1 MRKGIIMS
9 KVLACNTAVAFV
21 VLERKSLCL
30 IQEHLDDVEIQSRL
44 LRLDIRYCS
53 AKCDKI

>member
-1 MRKGIIMS
+1 MS